1 LRDWFKSFF
10 GILSYQFCA
19 EEDDDDIFILFIN
32 KQDSLKMK
40 NIILN
45 QNSLVPGNIYNNVFT
60 SNFPSGQIRFE
71 NESVALSELTIYN
84 SFYNITSAT
93 TGSMYNNNTFQYIW
107 IDGTVV
113 NVVLPDGAYEI
124 TDINAYLISVMT
136 NNKHYLLNSSG
147 EYVYY
152 LDMSV
157 STTQYVIILTAYV
170 LPSTLP
176 SGWSI
181 PSGATWILSNQ
192 TPQFTILP
200 TNNFYKVIGF
210 SAGTYPSLPQ
220 NNDYNVS
227 SDLVPQVSPVSSIYL
242 TLDIANNP
250 YSIPSSF
257 IYAFTTGD
265 TKFGSSVSI
274 RPPAFLWTNLQNGAF
289 KNVTISFVDQDLR
302 PIFIKDTNL
311 VVILAVE
318 SNDKI

>member
-1 LRDWFKSFF
+1 
-10 GILSYQFCA
+10 
-19 EEDDDDIFILFIN
+19 
-32 KQDSLKMK
+32 MK

-45 QNSLVPGNIYNNVFT
+45 QNNLNTGNPYNNVFT

-71 NESVALSELTIYN
+71 NESVSLAELTLYN

-107 IDGTVV
+107 IDGSVNTVT
-113 NVVLPDGAYEI
+113 LPDGAYEI
-124 TDINAYLISVMT
+124 SDINAYLISVMT

-170 LPSTLP
+170 LPSVLP
-176 SGWSI
+176 SGWSL
-181 PSGATWILSNQ
+181 PSGASWSLSAL
-192 TPQFTILP
+192 TPQFTILS

-220 NNDYNVS
+220 SSDYNVS

-242 TLDIANNP
+242 TLDVCNNP
-250 YSIPSSF
+250 YSIPNTFLYS
-257 IYAFTTGD
+257 FTTGD
-265 TKFGSSVSI
+265 AKFGSAVTI
-274 RPPAFLWTNLQNGAF
+274 RPPSFLFVPLQNGAF
-289 KNVTISFVDQDLR
+289 KNVSVSLLDQDLR
-302 PIFIKDTNL
+302 PLYVRDTNL
-311 VVILAVE
+311 VIILAVE
-318 SNDKI
+318 SNNRL

>member
-1 LRDWFKSFF
+1 
-10 GILSYQFCA
+10 
-19 EEDDDDIFILFIN
+19 
-32 KQDSLKMK
+32 MK

-45 QNSLVPGNIYNNVFT
+45 QNNLNSGNPYNNVFT

-71 NESVALSELTIYN
+71 NESVSLAELTLYN

-107 IDGTVV
+107 IDGSVNTVT
-113 NVVLPDGAYEI
+113 LPDGAYEI
-124 TDINAYLISVMT
+124 SDINAYLISVMT
-136 NNKHYLLNSSG
+136 NNKHYLLNSNG

-176 SGWSI
+176 SGWSL
-181 PSGATWILSNQ
+181 PSGATWSLSNQ
-192 TPQFTILP
+192 TPQFTILS

-210 SAGTYPSLPQ
+210 SAGTYPSTAQ
-220 NNDYNVS
+220 SSDYNVS

-250 YSIPSSF
+250 YSIPNTF
-257 IYAFTTGD
+257 IYSFTTGD
-265 TKFGSSVSI
+265 TKFGSAISI
-274 RPPAFLWTNLQNGAF
+274 RPPAFLFVPLQNGAF
-289 KNVTISFVDQDLR
+289 KNVSVSFLDQDLR
-302 PIFIKDTNL
+302 PIYIRDTNA
-311 VVILAVE
+311 VIILAVE